1 MLKPSTQIRWR
12 KLVEKA
18 DIDTINFFTN
28 SDVVVDPFPY
38 FDALREACPVHRE
51 PHHKVMMV
59 TGYDEALQVY
69 NDTDSFSS
77 CTAVTGPFPGF
88 PVPLDGKS
96 RDEIDALIAEHR
108 HKLPMNDQLP
118 TLDPPAHTDSRAI
131 LMRMITPKRLAENE
145 EFIYRLTDLTLDSF
159 IERGTCEYNGEF
171 AGPLAM
177 LVVADLLGVPEEDR
191 DTFRKVLFSR
201 HGHGSQKGTDMVGST
216 GDEALSHNPLE
227 FLYQKFS
234 AYIADRRSKPRGDVL
249 TGLANAKFPD
259 GSTPEVIDV
268 VRVAANL
275 FAAGQETT
283 VRLLS
288 SGVMLLAEQQDLQQ
302 RLREHPELIPNF
314 VEETLRMESPV
325 KGDFRLA
332 RCPVKI
338 GGVEVPAGTTV
349 MVLNAAANRDPR
361 HFADPHQFDLGRAN
375 ARHQVAFG
383 RGIHSCPGAPL
394 ARAEARIG
402 FQRLLERT
410 RNIRISEQ
418 HHGPAGARR
427 YQYVP
432 TFILRGLMQL
442 HIEFDRAESK

>member
-1 MLKPSTQIRWR
+1 MTKI
-12 KLVEKA
+12 
-18 DIDTINFFTN
+18 DIDSINFFT
-28 SDVVVDPFPY
+28 DKDLVVDPFPY
-38 FDALREACPVHRE
+38 FDALRAECPVRRE
-51 PHHKVMMV
+51 THHEVMMV

-69 NDTDSFSS
+69 NDSESFSS

-88 PVPLDGKS
+88 PIPLQGKS
-96 RDEIDALIAEHR
+96 REEIDALIAEHR

-118 TLDPPAHTDSRAI
+118 TFDPPVHTKNRAL
-131 LMRMITPKRLAENE
+131 LMRLITPKRLAENE
-145 EFIYRLTDLTLDSF
+145 EFIYRLTDRTLDSV
-159 IERGTCEYNGEF
+159 IARGACEYNGEF
-171 AGPLAM
+171 AAPLAM

-191 DTFRKVLFSR
+191 ETFRKVLLGK
-201 HGHGSQKGTDMVGST
+201 HGHGEKKRTDMVGST
-216 GDEALSHNPLE
+216 GHDTLSHNPLE

-234 AYIADRRSKPRGDVL
+234 SYIAERRENPRGDVL

-259 GSTPEVIDV
+259 GSTPEIIDV

-288 SGVMLLAEQQDLQQ
+288 SGVMLLAEHPDLQQ
-302 RLREHPELIPNF
+302 RLRAHPDLIPNF

-332 RCPVKI
+332 RCPVKL
-338 GGVEVPAGTTV
+338 GAVDVPAGTTV

-361 HFADPHQFDLGRAN
+361 HFNEPHKFDLERAN
-375 ARHQVAFG
+375 ARQQVAFG

-432 TFILRGLMQL
+432 TFILRGLTHL
-442 HIEFDRAESK
+442 HIEFDPADRA